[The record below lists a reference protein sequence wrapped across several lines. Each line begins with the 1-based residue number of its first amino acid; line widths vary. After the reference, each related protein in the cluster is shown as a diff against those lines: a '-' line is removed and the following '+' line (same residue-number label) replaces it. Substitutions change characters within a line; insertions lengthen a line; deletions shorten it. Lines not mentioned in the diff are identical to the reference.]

1 MKETLA
7 TPVAQVYIEVIKAMY
22 LDARE
27 DGVVISPLSDDQPM
41 QIGENIVA
49 IPTPE
54 RIEADDWKGFH
65 AFHPLCEDSVMGQS
79 ETVHWL
85 IARATAAIT
94 LRLVTLMSNLLE
106 VAHKTELQAQAGNPN
121 IETVLAPIAKMVT
134 KTTYTSWKK
143 IVKKLSTTPLLN
155 YYIVRGADI
164 NGETF
169 QRVGTLEIPIL
180 EDVEA
185 NAILTGVPLSSK
197 NDKLCIRL
205 LLEKILEGV
214 PMEYGTNHTT
224 PYFYAILM
232 MYEAVNRRLN
242 KVNKIFKKV
251 TADEPVDLKWWDE
264 VKDDGLKKLMKRIP
278 RLPGNE
284 GVMEARKRG
293 KQLADEELEIMRD
306 NGIKLR
312 TVETTDNT
320 PPWDGEDSP
329 APTAKAT
336 EPRPTGGI
344 SLSSLLGTNKEAS
357 TRDLRD
363 RYGNDR
369 DYDRDGERSDRDRG
383 NRDRDRGG
391 RDRGRRE
398 IDLLGGGRNRDRDRD
413 RDYDRGGRDH
423 RDDRRDDRR
432 GNEIPLSTL
441 LGR

>member
-7 TPVAQVYIEVIKAMY
+7 TPVAQLYIEIIKAMY
-22 LDARE
+22 LDVRE

-41 QIGENIVA
+41 QIGENVVA

-54 RIEADDWKGFH
+54 RIEADDWKGLH

-121 IETVLAPIAKMVT
+121 IETILAPIAKMVT
-134 KTTYTSWKK
+134 KTTYNSWKK

-180 EDVEA
+180 EDVET
-185 NAILTGVPLSSK
+185 NAILTGVTLSSK

-214 PMEYGTNHTT
+214 PMEYGTNHAT

-242 KVNKIFKKV
+242 KINKIFKKV
-251 TADEPVDLKWWDE
+251 TADEPVGLKWWDE

-284 GVMEARKRG
+284 GVMEVRKRG

-312 TVETTDNT
+312 TVETTDST
-320 PPWDGEDSP
+320 PPWDGEDTP
-329 APTAKAT
+329 APTTKAA

-344 SLSSLLGTNKEAS
+344 SLDSLLGTNREVSA
-357 TRDLRD
+357 RDLRD

-369 DYDRDGERSDRDRG
+369 DYEREDRYERDRG
-383 NRDRDRGG
+383 GRNDRGG

-398 IDLLGGGRNRDRDRD
+398 IDLLGGGRNRDRDGS
-413 RDYDRGGRDH
+413 YDRGGRNDR
-423 RDDRRDDRR
+423 RDDRRDERR

>member
-7 TPVAQVYIEVIKAMY
+7 TPVALLYIEVVRAMY
-22 LDARE
+22 LDVRE

-79 ETVHWL
+79 ETTHWL

-121 IETVLAPIAKMVT
+121 IETILAPIAKMVT
-134 KTTYTSWKK
+134 KTSYGSWKK

-155 YYIVRGADI
+155 YYIVRGAEI

-185 NAILTGVPLSSK
+185 NAILTGVTLSSK

-205 LLEKILEGV
+205 LLEKLLEGV
-214 PMEYGTNHTT
+214 PMEYGTNHAT
-224 PYFYAILM
+224 PYFYSILM

-242 KVNKIFKKV
+242 KVSKIFKKV

-264 VKDDGLKKLMKRIP
+264 AKDDGLKKLMKRIP

-284 GVMEARKRG
+284 GVMEVRKRG
-293 KQLADEELEIMRD
+293 KQLADEELDIMRD

-312 TVETTDNT
+312 TVETVDTT
-320 PPWDGEDSP
+320 PPWDGEDTP
-329 APTAKAT
+329 APASKPS

-344 SLSSLLGTNKEAS
+344 SLNSLLGGKGDVPSRE
-357 TRDLRD
+357 LRD
-363 RYGNDR
+363 RYGSDR
-369 DYDRDGERSDRDRG
+369 EYDRDADRDDRYERDRG
-383 NRDRDRGG
+383 RGSRD

-398 IDLLGGGRNRDRDRD
+398 IDLIGGRGRGRDSDRRDDRDRD
-413 RDYDRGGRDH
+413 RRDSGRSGG
-423 RDDRRDDRR
+423 
-432 GNEIPLSTL
+432 ISLSTL